1 MHVFRYIRQ
10 MDWDGF
16 RYFLALYREGSL
28 KLAAKELKVDQT
40 TVGRRIAALEESLG
54 TRLFEKRSDG
64 YILTLAAERI
74 LPTLQAMEN
83 SAFSVDRAITGQDER
98 PTGLVRIAMPRAL
111 ANHWLI
117 PRLSNLMIENPEI
130 EIEFLTGAEVVNLAK
145 RQADIALRLV
155 RPSQRDLIVRKTGEM
170 TLGLFMHPKLLQGRK
185 KPQHLE
191 QLKSFPFV
199 GLVARATSDF
209 EFKLLQKLE
218 PHIRYSLR
226 SAAWS
231 SVFYSIQAGLGWG
244 ILPTFFED
252 RDPELIQINVV
263 EPITTPLWLVAH
275 PDIIKSARVRVVVD
289 YILKS

>member
-1 MHVFRYIRQ
+1 MAGSTRSIFFTSQVSDIISCDLQNLLPHNQYQRSR
-10 MDWDGF
+10 DWF
-16 RYFLALYREGSL
+16 KFNVSRF
-28 KLAAKELKVDQT
+28 KV
-40 TVGRRIAALEESLG
+40 
-54 TRLFEKRSDG
+54 
-64 YILTLAAERI
+64 Y
-74 LPTLQAMEN
+74 
-83 SAFSVDRAITGQDER
+83 
-98 PTGLVRIAMPRAL
+98 
-111 ANHWLI
+111 I

-145 RQADIALRLV
+145 RDADIALRLV

-289 YILKS
+289 SILKS